1 MNEPNIYYIY
11 NEYVLGD
18 VDYYEDIYDNPVEE
32 LIEYDDSDEWYN
44 IDDSEADV

>member
-18 VDYYEDIYDNPVEE
+18 VDYYEDIYDNSDVIEE
-32 LIEYDDSDEWYN
+32 IAEYDDSSEWYN
-44 IDDSEADV
+44 VEYDGE

>member
-18 VDYYEDIYDNPVEE
+18 IDYYEDIYDSYFDE
-32 LIEYDDSDEWYN
+32 IAEYDDSSEWYN
-44 IDDSEADV
+44 VEDDGE